1 MRSSAVDAASMSTS
15 MDDNTNKQVQVENQY
30 MRGVKNSLL
39 GLTNQNLTPLGLS
52 NSIDMSNITGNI
64 TTNITTYNGDRLTV
78 SYYTNVSTLF
88 AVQNY
93 TTKQCGGNRYN
104 MLCKAG
110 TVCTTT
116 IAAYE
121 CPSEYFC
128 DAGSNKP
135 HSCPPLS
142 SCPAGDTTVLIQTSA
157 ISCHRSALSPS
168 SHAFICPTQG
178 LSHTSVC
185 PDMLSFSP

>member
-1 MRSSAVDAASMSTS
+1 MSTS
-15 MDDNTNKQVQVENQY
+15 MDEDTNKQVQIENQY
-30 MRGVKNSLL
+30 MRGVKNSLF
-39 GLTNQNLTPLGLS
+39 GLTNQNLTPFGLS
-52 NSIDMSNITGNI
+52 NSIDMSNITV
-64 TTNITTYNGDRLTV
+64 NITTYNGDRLTV

-110 TVCTTT
+110 FVCTTT

-142 SCPAGDTTVLIQTSA
+142 SCPAGDNTVLIRIRA
-157 ISCHRSALSPS
+157 ISCHRSALPIVSRFHLPHS
-168 SHAFICPTQG
+168 GSVSHQCLSGYVLFLALFLVRICC
-178 LSHTSVC
+178 L
-185 PDMLSFSP
+185 F